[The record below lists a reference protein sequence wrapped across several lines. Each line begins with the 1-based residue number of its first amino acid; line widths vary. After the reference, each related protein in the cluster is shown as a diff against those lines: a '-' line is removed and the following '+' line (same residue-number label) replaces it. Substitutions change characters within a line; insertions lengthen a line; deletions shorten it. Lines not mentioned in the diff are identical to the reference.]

1 MPLSLITSKFS
12 ILFFIFTTSGGKG
25 ESLSTSMILIDGE
38 ENQGSAV
45 SLTQQGTTPR
55 PGIIDPYNR
64 YNSFL
69 H

>member
-1 MPLSLITSKFS
+1 MPFS
-12 ILFFIFTTSGGKG
+12 STLNFFILQRVLNFTTSGGKG

-55 PGIIDPYNR
+55 PGIFRALDLR
-64 YNSFL
+64 F
-69 H
+69 